1 MNHPTTTTLNG
12 MCQESRCLGIKLLTQ
27 GFVYF
32 CVVNSRK
39 SGTVHDTINGM
50 LIKKSLDSIL
60 IGDIQF
66 LYIRIKIGV
75 LQILLFQQ
83 LHLVAQLSVTACY

>member
-1 MNHPTTTTLNG
+1 
-12 MCQESRCLGIKLLTQ
+12 
-27 GFVYF
+27 
-32 CVVNSRK
+32 
-39 SGTVHDTINGM
+39 M